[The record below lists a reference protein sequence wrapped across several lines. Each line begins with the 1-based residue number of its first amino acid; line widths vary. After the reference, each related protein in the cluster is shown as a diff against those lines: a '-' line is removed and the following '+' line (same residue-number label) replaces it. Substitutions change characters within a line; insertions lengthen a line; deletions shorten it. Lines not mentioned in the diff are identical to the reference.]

1 MLLSKSFVPILKNNP
16 SEAKIK
22 SHQLMLRV
30 GMIKQ
35 ASAGI
40 YSWLPLGFKIM
51 KKIEEIV
58 RQEQNKIGA
67 QEILMPTIQSS
78 EIWKE
83 SGRYEDYGEE
93 MLRIK
98 DRQNREMLYGP
109 TNEEQ
114 VTEIFRSSLKSYKS
128 LPQLLYHI
136 QWKFRDEIRP
146 RFGIMRGR
154 EFYMKDAYS
163 FDVSDEEAFYSYN
176 KFFLSYL
183 RTFKRL
189 ALTAIPMAAD
199 TGPIGGNLSHEFI
212 ILADTG
218 ESKIFTDKRIFDLN
232 SNDTELEK
240 NSLQQ
245 MRKKYEQ
252 YYSVTDEKFNKD
264 EFEKVVSEENRLI
277 TKGIEVGHIFY
288 FGDKYSKAMGASVDL
303 PGGKKDFVKMGSYGI
318 GVSRL
323 VGAIIEAKFDDK
335 NEIMKWPLSV
345 APYDIALVPMI
356 NKNDTSALDKAVN
369 INKELI
375 KNNIDALID
384 DTDEN
389 YSSKIKK
396 MNLIGAPYQIII
408 GKKSE
413 GDLLEFKEIGEETQ
427 NLSLTKIIEIIKN
440 KKLKLISNLEKEITL
455 RFLKARKN
463 DGFLNVISIFSFIGI
478 SLGVAV
484 LIIVMSVMNGFRT
497 ELINKIVGFNSHLT
511 IKSYDQLIDK
521 SKIESNDLKLISQYA
536 LFSNSGEA
544 IILKNETSKGI
555 VLRGYQSDDFSKLEI
570 IKNKNFK
577 GNKINLEKNNISIG
591 NELSFSLNLKIG
603 DEITILSP
611 SGVQTIIGSMPKQK
625 TFIVTS
631 IFNSGLAEFDNNIAL
646 INLSTLEDF
655 FGFKQE
661 QRNLEIYLKNP
672 KNIEKQKF
680 VFQKVYDQELI
691 YSWADMNSSLFSAL
705 KVERNVMFIIL
716 SLIIIVAAFN
726 IISGLTILVKNKTK
740 DIAIL
745 KSIGVLNKSIVK
757 IFFLIGIIIG
767 TSATIFGIFLGVTFS
782 LYVENL
788 RQFLSSTFNI
798 SLFPEEIYFL
808 SKMPSEI
815 NLNSI
820 LIISICSIFITIV
833 VSIFPALKAAKL
845 DPIKALKYE

>member
-427 NLSLTKIIEIIKN
+427 NLSLTKIIEIIK
-440 KKLKLISNLEKEITL
+440 
-455 RFLKARKN
+455 
-463 DGFLNVISIFSFIGI
+463 
-478 SLGVAV
+478 
-484 LIIVMSVMNGFRT
+484 
-497 ELINKIVGFNSHLT
+497 
-511 IKSYDQLIDK
+511 
-521 SKIESNDLKLISQYA
+521 
-536 LFSNSGEA
+536 
-544 IILKNETSKGI
+544 
-555 VLRGYQSDDFSKLEI
+555 
-570 IKNKNFK
+570 
-577 GNKINLEKNNISIG
+577 
-591 NELSFSLNLKIG
+591 
-603 DEITILSP
+603 
-611 SGVQTIIGSMPKQK
+611 KQK
-625 TFIVTS
+625 
-631 IFNSGLAEFDNNIAL
+631 N
-646 INLSTLEDF
+646 
-655 FGFKQE
+655 
-661 QRNLEIYLKNP
+661 
-672 KNIEKQKF
+672 
-680 VFQKVYDQELI
+680 
-691 YSWADMNSSLFSAL
+691 
-705 KVERNVMFIIL
+705 
-716 SLIIIVAAFN
+716 
-726 IISGLTILVKNKTK
+726 
-740 DIAIL
+740 
-745 KSIGVLNKSIVK
+745 
-757 IFFLIGIIIG
+757 
-767 TSATIFGIFLGVTFS
+767 
-782 LYVENL
+782 
-788 RQFLSSTFNI
+788 
-798 SLFPEEIYFL
+798 
-808 SKMPSEI
+808 
-815 NLNSI
+815 
-820 LIISICSIFITIV
+820 
-833 VSIFPALKAAKL
+833 
-845 DPIKALKYE
+845 

>member
-232 SNDTELEK
+232 SNDTKLEK
-240 NSLQQ
+240 NSLQK

-427 NLSLTKIIEIIKN
+427 NLSLTKIIEIIK
-440 KKLKLISNLEKEITL
+440 
-455 RFLKARKN
+455 
-463 DGFLNVISIFSFIGI
+463 
-478 SLGVAV
+478 
-484 LIIVMSVMNGFRT
+484 
-497 ELINKIVGFNSHLT
+497 
-511 IKSYDQLIDK
+511 
-521 SKIESNDLKLISQYA
+521 
-536 LFSNSGEA
+536 
-544 IILKNETSKGI
+544 
-555 VLRGYQSDDFSKLEI
+555 
-570 IKNKNFK
+570 
-577 GNKINLEKNNISIG
+577 
-591 NELSFSLNLKIG
+591 
-603 DEITILSP
+603 
-611 SGVQTIIGSMPKQK
+611 KQK
-625 TFIVTS
+625 
-631 IFNSGLAEFDNNIAL
+631 N
-646 INLSTLEDF
+646 
-655 FGFKQE
+655 
-661 QRNLEIYLKNP
+661 
-672 KNIEKQKF
+672 
-680 VFQKVYDQELI
+680 
-691 YSWADMNSSLFSAL
+691 
-705 KVERNVMFIIL
+705 
-716 SLIIIVAAFN
+716 
-726 IISGLTILVKNKTK
+726 
-740 DIAIL
+740 
-745 KSIGVLNKSIVK
+745 
-757 IFFLIGIIIG
+757 
-767 TSATIFGIFLGVTFS
+767 
-782 LYVENL
+782 
-788 RQFLSSTFNI
+788 
-798 SLFPEEIYFL
+798 
-808 SKMPSEI
+808 
-815 NLNSI
+815 
-820 LIISICSIFITIV
+820 
-833 VSIFPALKAAKL
+833 
-845 DPIKALKYE
+845 